1 MWVAGQR
8 VAVAILRVHGEA
20 IAHVVVTSHTL
31 LVLLELGVRVGEVGR
46 RGLLLP
52 LRQGALG

>member
-1 MWVAGQR
+1 MWVTGQR
-8 VAVAILRVHGEA
+8 VPIAILGIHGEA
-20 IAHVVVTSHTL
+20 IAHVIVASHTL
-31 LVLLELGVRVGEVGR
+31 LVLLELGVRVGEVRR